1 MRSKTITTSFGP
13 CVVQIGEGALA
24 CLGDVAAGASSIV
37 IVTDDVVAPLHGSK
51 VLDALDNVNLTM
63 HEWTVPAGE
72 ASKSLW
78 QAESFYDFLASKRCD
93 RGTLIVA
100 LGGGVVGDLA
110 GFVAGTWM
118 RGVRFVNCPTT
129 LLAMV
134 DASIGGKT
142 GLNHAGRKNA
152 VGVFHQ
158 PEAVLVDVST
168 LATLD
173 DRAFNAGMAESIKHG
188 VIADEAFLSWQM
200 DHAQEIKG
208 RDPRVLEELVARNI
222 EIKAAHVEQDERD
235 HSGVRAKL
243 NFGHTIGHAI
253 EVVCDYALP
262 HGECVGL
269 GMLGAVRIAIG
280 RGLVDEGVRDRLRAA
295 LRSFSLPCRF
305 TFQGDIS
312 AMMSAL
318 RGDKKSVGGVVRFV
332 LPTKIGE
339 VTVGHDVGDAE
350 IESAIAELME

>member
-1 MRSKTITTSFGP
+1 MPSKTITTSFGL
-13 CVVQIGEGALA
+13 CAVHIGEGALTYLRDA
-24 CLGDVAAGASSIV
+24 VAGASSIV

-51 VLDALDNVNLTM
+51 VIDALADVGIAV

-78 QAESFYDFLASKRCD
+78 QAESFYDFLASKGCD

-158 PEAVLVDVST
+158 PEAVLVDVTT
-168 LATLD
+168 LTTLN

-188 VIADEAFLSWQM
+188 VIADELFLSWQM
-200 DHAQEIKG
+200 DHTQEIKG
-208 RDPRVLEELVARNI
+208 REPRVLEELVARNV
-222 EIKAAHVEQDERD
+222 EIKAAHVEQDVRD
-235 HSGVRAKL
+235 QTGVRAKL

-253 EVVCDYALP
+253 EVVSGYTLL

-269 GMLGAVRIAIG
+269 GMLAAVRIAID
-280 RGLVDEGVRDRLRAA
+280 RGMVDEDVRDRLHAA
-295 LRSFSLPCRF
+295 LNSFSLPCQFRP
-305 TFQGDIS
+305 QGDIS
-312 AMMSAL
+312 TMMGAL
-318 RGDKKSVGGVVRFV
+318 RGDKKSVGGVARFV

-339 VTVGHDVGDAE
+339 VTVGHEVGDGE

>member
-1 MRSKTITTSFGP
+1 MRSKTIATSSGP
-13 CVVQIGEGALA
+13 YVVHIGEGALT
-24 CLGDVAAGASSIV
+24 CLGDVVTGASSVV

-51 VLDALDNVNLTM
+51 VIDALADVKPTV
-63 HEWTVPAGE
+63 HEWTVPSGE

-78 QAESFYDFLASKRCD
+78 QAESFYDFLASKSCD
-93 RGTLIVA
+93 RSTMIVA

-158 PEAVLVDVST
+158 PEAVFVDVTT
-168 LATLD
+168 LTTLD

-188 VIADEAFLSWQM
+188 VIANEAFLSWQM
-200 DHAQEIKG
+200 DHAQEIRG
-208 RDPRVLEELVARNI
+208 RESHVLEELVTGNI

-235 HSGVRAKL
+235 QTEVRAKL

-253 EVVCDYALP
+253 EVVSGYALP

-269 GMLGAVRIAIG
+269 GMLAACRIAIV
-280 RGLVDEGVRDRLRAA
+280 RGLVDEDVRDRLVEA
-295 LRSFSLPCRF
+295 LNAFSLPCEF
-305 TFQGDIS
+305 TSRGNIS
-312 AMMSAL
+312 MIMSAL
-318 RGDKKSVGGVVRFV
+318 HGDKKSVGGVARFV

-339 VTVGHDVGDAE
+339 VTVGHDVDDAE
-350 IESAIAELME
+350 IESAIAELIE

>member
-1 MRSKTITTSFGP
+1 MRNKTITTSFGP
-13 CVVQIGEGALA
+13 CAVHIGNGALTH
-24 CLGDVAAGASSIV
+24 LGDVVAGASSIV

-51 VLDALDNVNLTM
+51 VIDSLADVNPTV

-78 QAESFYDFLASKRCD
+78 QAESFYDFLASKGCD
-93 RGTLIVA
+93 RSSMIVA

-158 PEAVLVDVST
+158 PEAVLADVTT
-168 LATLD
+168 LTTLD

-188 VIADEAFLSWQM
+188 MIADEAFLSWQI
-200 DHAQEIKG
+200 DHTQEIKG
-208 RDPRVLEELVARNI
+208 REPRVLEELVARNI

-235 HSGVRAKL
+235 QTGVRAKL

-253 EVVCDYALP
+253 EVVSGYALP

-269 GMLGAVRIAIG
+269 GMLGAVCIAIG
-280 RGLVDEGVRDRLRAA
+280 RGLVDEDVRDRLGAA
-295 LRSFSLPCRF
+295 LDSFSLPCQF
-305 TFQGDIS
+305 TSQGDIGTL
-312 AMMSAL
+312 MSAL
-318 RGDKKSVGGVVRFV
+318 RGDKKSVGGVARFV

-339 VTVGHDVGDAE
+339 VTTGHEVDDIE
-350 IESAIAELME
+350 IESALAELIE

>member
-1 MRSKTITTSFGP
+1 MRSKTIMTSCGP
-13 CVVQIGEGALA
+13 YVVRIGEGALT

-37 IVTDDVVAPLHGSK
+37 VVTDDIVAPLHGSK
-51 VLDALDNVNLTM
+51 VIDALANVNLTI

-78 QAESFYDFLASKRCD
+78 QAESFYDFLASKSCD
-93 RGTLIVA
+93 RSTVIVA

-152 VGVFHQ
+152 VGVFYQ
-158 PEAVLVDVST
+158 PEAVLVDITT
-168 LATLD
+168 LTTLD

-200 DHAQEIKG
+200 DNAHAIE
-208 RDPRVLEELVARNI
+208 RREARVLEKLVARNI

-235 HSGVRAKL
+235 QSGVRAKL

-253 EVVCDYALP
+253 EVVSGYALP

-280 RGLVDEGVRDRLRAA
+280 RGLVDEDVRDRLVAA
-295 LRSFSLPCRF
+295 LDSFSLPCQF
-305 TFQGDIS
+305 TSQGDIGTV
-312 AMMSAL
+312 MSAL
-318 RGDKKSVGGVVRFV
+318 RGDKKSVGGVARFV

-350 IESAIAELME
+350 IESAIAELIE

>member
-1 MRSKTITTSFGP
+1 MRTKTITTSFGP
-13 CVVQIGEGALA
+13 CVVHIGEGALTF
-24 CLGDVAAGASSIV
+24 LGDVVAGASSII
-37 IVTDDVVAPLHGSK
+37 IVTDDVVASLHGSK
-51 VLDALDNVNLTM
+51 VIDALADVNLTV
-63 HEWTVPAGE
+63 HEWTIPAGE

-78 QAESFYDFLASKRCD
+78 QAESFYDFLASKGCD
-93 RGTLIVA
+93 RSTLIVA

-168 LATLD
+168 LLTLD
-173 DRAFNAGMAESIKHG
+173 DRASNAGMAESIKHG

-200 DHAQEIKG
+200 DHAEEIKG
-208 RDPRVLEELVARNI
+208 REPYVLEELVARNI
-222 EIKAAHVEQDERD
+222 EIKAAYVEQDERD
-235 HSGVRAKL
+235 QTGVRAKL

-253 EVVCDYALP
+253 EVVCGYALP

-269 GMLGAVRIAIG
+269 GMLGAVRIAIK
-280 RGLVDEGVRDRLRAA
+280 RGLVVEAVRDRLGAA
-295 LRSFSLPCRF
+295 LNSFSLPCQF
-305 TFQGDIS
+305 TSQGDIS
-312 AMMSAL
+312 VLMSAL
-318 RGDKKSVGGVVRFV
+318 RGDRKSVGGAARFV
-332 LPTKIGE
+332 LPTRIGE
-339 VTVGHDVGDAE
+339 VTGGHEVDDTE
-350 IESAIAELME
+350 IESALAELME

>member
-1 MRSKTITTSFGP
+1 MHSKTITTSFGA
-13 CVVQIGEGALA
+13 CVVHIGEDALTRL
-24 CLGDVAAGASSIV
+24 CDVVAGASSIV
-37 IVTDDVVAPLHGSK
+37 VVTDDVVAPLHGSN
-51 VLDALDNVNLTM
+51 VIDALADVNLTV

-78 QAESFYDFLASKRCD
+78 QAERFYDYLASKDCD
-93 RGTLIVA
+93 RSTVIVA

-118 RGVRFVNCPTT
+118 RGVQFVNCPTT

-158 PEAVLVDVST
+158 PEAVLVDVTT
-168 LATLD
+168 LTTLD
-173 DRAFNAGMAESIKHG
+173 DRAFNAGMAESIKHA
-188 VIADEAFLSWQM
+188 VIADEEFLSWQM
-200 DHAQEIKG
+200 DYAQAIKE
-208 RDPRVLEELVARNI
+208 REPRVLEELVARNI

-235 HSGVRAKL
+235 QTGVRAKL
-243 NFGHTIGHAI
+243 NFGHTIGHAM
-253 EVVCDYALP
+253 EVRSGYALP

-269 GMLGAVRIAIG
+269 GMLAAVRVAIG
-280 RGLVDEGVRDRLRAA
+280 RGLVDDAVGDRLRSA
-295 LRSFSLPCRF
+295 LNSFSLPCQF
-305 TFQGDIS
+305 TSQGDVS

-318 RGDKKSVGGVVRFV
+318 RGDKKSVGGVPRFV
-332 LPTKIGE
+332 LPTKMGE
-339 VTVGHDVGDAE
+339 VTVGHEVGDAE
-350 IESAIAELME
+350 IESAIAELIE